1 MDLDELEETYQFQDF
16 VQELLYKSGMPICCY
31 ASKKYNIEKGESIGG
46 VEIKHDKRM
55 KDTGNIYIE
64 FAEKHYQSERYVY
77 SGILRKDNT
86 TFYAIG
92 DFHLVLLL
100 SKEQLLATILSGN
113 FKRVQTE
120 TSIGYLVPLEYL
132 YKHRPLIIIEW
143 RDGKRYEKE
152 VEQVNKTREKQV
164 FNIYW

>member
-1 MDLDELEETYQFQDF
+1 MDPEEFEETYQFQDY
-16 VQELLYKSGMPICCY
+16 VEELLYFSGLPICCY
-31 ASKKYNIEKGESIGG
+31 SSKKYNIEKGESIAG

-55 KDTGNIYIE
+55 KETGNIYIE
-64 FAEKHYQSERYVY
+64 FAEKHYQDKKYVY

-100 SKEQLLATILSGN
+100 SKEQLLATILNNN
-113 FKRVQTE
+113 FQRVQTE

-132 YKHRPLIIIEW
+132 YKHRPLILMEW
-143 RDGKRYEKE
+143 REGKRYEKK
-152 VEQVNKTREKQV
+152 VEQVNKIREKQI
-164 FNIYW
+164 FNIY